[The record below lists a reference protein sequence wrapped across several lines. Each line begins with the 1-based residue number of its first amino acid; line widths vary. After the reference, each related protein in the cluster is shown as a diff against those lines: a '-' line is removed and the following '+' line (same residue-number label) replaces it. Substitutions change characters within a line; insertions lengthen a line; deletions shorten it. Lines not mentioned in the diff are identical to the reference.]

1 VPAGLHAKK
10 KQGPID
16 LALLQPD
23 SLAPKPTQLAVM
35 VDNRD
40 FWLRAA
46 APVQLHFERAW
57 SYFLPRLGPGPIS
70 TRDSEIITDPNTHH
84 VVARTLASPRQIVT
98 MIVAGGRK
106 FVLRATPRLTS
117 ESFKIGA
124 VTLYL
129 YRHKAGCILMADTP
143 DKDHDSAC
151 SPRTRLRF
159 EPRSASFAPLAG
171 RDFPGLLTL
180 AKVSY

>member
-1 VPAGLHAKK
+1 MSPGPAR
-10 KQGPID
+10 
-16 LALLQPD
+16 
-23 SLAPKPTQLAVM
+23 LAVNP
-35 VDNRD
+35 DNRER
-40 FWLRAA
+40 WLENGGAFA
-46 APVQLHFERAW
+46 TAYQRAW